1 MLRDAMLAAVFA
13 AAAAAEVK
21 NGITVLTDDSF
32 DKFAADNAAFGLVV
46 YAPWCGHSRE
56 LLPKLER
63 VARELG
69 DKLPLAKVDGTEAE
83 ALATRLDVKGYPTVF
98 FVRDGRPHAYSE
110 AHEAAPIKQW
120 LQQRANPP
128 VKALGTAAELAEFAK
143 KGRESGAKLAAVL
156 FGSAGTPE
164 HAAFLDVAGGASFP
178 CALADPALAASEGQT
193 GLTAPALVLY
203 TSFDGGRAVLSG
215 AGELTAEGMARFVK
229 TESLPLVVPYT
240 KEVEAAVFGGDV
252 RTHLL
257 VLYTGAPPPASAL
270 EPAAKRL
277 RGTVVFC
284 LIDAAKHADVADFFD
299 AGRGGALGGVWSGT
313 PAALAFRLST
323 GVKYL
328 HRGAL
333 EAEAVGAFL
342 DSVLAGKEAP
352 FVRSQPEPAQSGP
365 VVELVGSSF
374 RGAVDDGE
382 KDVLV
387 QFYAPDCGHCAKLKP
402 TYLQVAEHFAS
413 DGELV
418 VAQIDATVNDVL
430 GFEPEGYPTIVFY
443 PKANKRGVE
452 YDGSRDAHDIIQFVG
467 SVRAGTDHTSAM
479 PEAPTPDGDDETL
492 RVEL

>member
-1 MLRDAMLAAVFA
+1 MLRDATLALVFA

-32 DKFAADNAAFGLVV
+32 DGFAAKHAAFGLVV

-120 LQQRANPP
+120 LQQRAYPP

-193 GLTAPALVLY
+193 GLAAPALVLY

-365 VVELVGSSF
+365 VVELVGSTF

-413 DGELV
+413 DGEIV

-443 PKANKRGVE
+443 PKVNKRGVE